1 MQIPIQNIYYLLCYA
16 WNKLDESDI
25 VNVKAISTTELI
37 DLFAKILINST
48 ARLLKQGLDRNYVE
62 HEYIVNGIKGK
73 LNLSASVKQ
82 NILPVNKTICLYDE
96 FDYNI
101 VHNQILKTTISKL
114 LRVNN
119 LDKDLKNELRQLF
132 QKMPPISEIKIRN
145 SHFKQIRLH
154 RNNYHYDFVLK
165 VCQIINENLFIDESS
180 GNYKFKDFTRNDK
193 AMARLFEEFVRN
205 FYKIEQSYFE
215 VKRDNIEWNL
225 ESESEEDLQREEDLR
240 MLPIMQT
247 DISLHLRHP
256 LTRKITRK
264 IIIDTK
270 YYKDAF
276 KTRFTQEKFNSAH
289 LYQLFSYLKN
299 QESDSEITKTCEG
312 ILLYPAVGTG
322 FKFCY
327 RYENHQI
334 IIMAINL
341 NQDWYNIK
349 RDLLEIISMTDE

>member
-16 WNKLDESDI
+16 WNKLEERDSIDVE
-25 VNVKAISTTELI
+25 AISTTELI

-73 LNLSASVKQ
+73 LNLSASIKQ
-82 NILPVNKTICLYDE
+82 NLLRSSKTICLYDE

-101 VHNQILKTTISKL
+101 LHNQILKTTVSKL

-119 LDKDLKNELRQLF
+119 LDKGLKNELHQHF
-132 QKMPPISEIKIRN
+132 QKLPPISEIKIRN

-180 GNYKFKDFTRNDK
+180 GNYKFKDFTREDK
-193 AMARLFEEFVRN
+193 QMARLFEDFVRN
-205 FYKIEQSYFE
+205 FYKIEQSDFK
-215 VKRDNIEWNL
+215 VKRDKIEWKFA
-225 ESESEEDLQREEDLR
+225 SESKEDSR
-240 MLPIMQT
+240 MLPIMLT
-247 DISLHLRHP
+247 DISLYSS
-256 LTRKITRK
+256 TRK

-276 KTRFTQEKFNSAH
+276 KTQFTHKKVDSSN

-299 QESDSEITKTCEG
+299 QESDLEITKTCEG
-312 ILLYPAVGTG
+312 ILLYPAVENG
-322 FKFCY
+322 FEFCY
-327 RYENHQI
+327 TYESHKI
-334 IIMAINL
+334 KIVSINL
-341 NQDWYNIK
+341 NQYWYLIK
-349 RDLLEIISMTDE
+349 KDLLELISITNETSLPASVT

>member
-25 VNVKAISTTELI
+25 VNVEAISTTELI

-73 LNLSASVKQ
+73 LNLSASVKH
-82 NILPVNKTICLYDE
+82 NILPARKTVCLYDE

-101 VHNQILKTTISKL
+101 LHNQILKTTISKL
-114 LRVNN
+114 LKVNK
-119 LDKDLKNELRQLF
+119 LDDGLKIELHHLF
-132 QKMPPISEIKIRN
+132 QKLPPISEIKIRN
-145 SHFKQIRLH
+145 SYFKQIRLH
-154 RNNYHYDFVLK
+154 RNNYHYDFALK

-180 GNYKFKDFTRNDK
+180 GNYKFKDFTREEK
-193 AMARLFEEFVRN
+193 PMARLFEEFVKN
-205 FYKIEQSYFE
+205 FYKIEQSDFL
-215 VKRDNIEWNL
+215 VKRDNINWKFV
-225 ESESEEDLQREEDLR
+225 SESEEDSR

-247 DISLHLRHP
+247 DISLHSP
-256 LTRKITRK
+256 TRK

-276 KTRFTQEKFNSAH
+276 KTRFSQRKIDSSN

-299 QESDSEITKTCEG
+299 QESDSEITKSCEG
-312 ILLYPAVGTG
+312 ILLYPAVETG
-322 FKFCY
+322 FKLCY
-327 RYENHQI
+327 EYEYHRI
-334 IIMAINL
+334 TVMSINL
-341 NQDWYNIK
+341 NQNWFDIK
-349 RDLLEIISMTDE
+349 KDLLEILSVIDK